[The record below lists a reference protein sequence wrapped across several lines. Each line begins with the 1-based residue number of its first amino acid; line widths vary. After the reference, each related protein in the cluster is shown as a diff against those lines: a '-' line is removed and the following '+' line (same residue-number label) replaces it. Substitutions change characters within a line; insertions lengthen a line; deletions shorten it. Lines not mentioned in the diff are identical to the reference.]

1 MNSFGLQIFRL
12 TLAAVN
18 GLLFA
23 FGVWWTVEISVLRI
37 RRWRIHLSRLIR
49 MQELEEGTAEEQAQR
64 EREIVEL
71 RRRITHYRNDPR
83 NALRLGF
90 SILIICVA
98 MAALV
103 GLIAPP
109 WMAVVH

>member
-1 MNSFGLQIFRL
+1 MNLSGLQIFRL
-12 TLAAVN
+12 VLAAVN

-23 FGVWWTVEISVLRI
+23 FGVWWTVEISVLKI

-49 MQELEEGTAEEQAQR
+49 KQDLAEGTPEEQAQR
-64 EREIVEL
+64 EREIGEL
-71 RRRITHYRNDPR
+71 RHMIANYRNEPR
-83 NALRLGF
+83 NVLQLGF

-109 WMAVVH
+109 WIAVVH